1 MSRIALDL
9 GFFQIYWYSIF
20 ILLAIL
26 GASVVIYLETKK
38 KHINQDFFINLLFY
52 TVIFGIIGARIY
64 YVTFHLDYYSKNPLE
79 ILEVWNGGLAIHGGI
94 LFGGITALIYC
105 KKYKQNT
112 LKIFD
117 MIVVGLMIGQA
128 IGRWGNF
135 FNQEA
140 YGAVTTVAKL
150 QSAGV
155 PQFVINGMYIMGDYH
170 QPTFFYESIWN
181 LFGFVALLL
190 IRKYPR
196 LKNGQ
201 LMGFYLIW
209 YSAARFIIEGMRMD
223 SLMLGNFK
231 VAQIASI
238 ICLLIGLYFF
248 IIHPKRSPRF
258 ENLYAKDEQN
268 ERE

>member
-52 TVIFGIIGARIY
+52 TVIFGIIGAR
-64 YVTFHLDYYSKNPLE
+64 TFHLDYYSKNPLE

-209 YSAARFIIEGMRMD
+209 YSAARFVIEGMRMD